1 MSRLSL
7 IAGQGFKSLHVISG
21 QKRSEQLATSIWLT
35 LLSTTLGMAVAD
47 HFIQRQRSREE
58 VERDALATIDRLL
71 AEFGDRIGPKA
82 GRVIAAI
89 YIRYSTSFQ
98 DSFEAQ
104 LRALFTEATMK
115 GFSITRESIF
125 YDLGISGAK
134 YDREG
139 LTAIRAARKA
149 GKFKVF
155 IALATS
161 RLARNLKTL
170 LEVLDEEF
178 VGNGIRCILVDQRL
192 DSEDQE
198 RWKLLLPLLGWL
210 DEIQRT
216 NQAGYVRAA
225 HRMLL
230 ARRIFY
236 SSSTY
241 GYGGEVIPNFFT
253 KRGRPVK
260 MIVVDAEMAAVVRLI
275 FTKFNSGVSIGRIVK
290 QLNTDS
296 SFPRPPKSTKNRFS
310 REFVKRVLGSQAY
323 VGVFVYNDE
332 TDVSMLAPNEM
343 RELAITDGNVFT
355 FPDLQIVSDEE
366 FLKAQL
372 TLAENSQKLRAS
384 LRSPR
389 SREANSP
396 ERPMLLNRFMFCP
409 GCENQLVAAGDG
421 RAYGCKTCKFH
432 PVGDQFLY
440 SSVSRR
446 LTTDLIVKAICNEV
460 LSKQAVV
467 DACVAQFLLETERM
481 LKPDPRDLARL
492 KKDRKAVKD
501 QLGMLVRT
509 FSGDDED
516 LIRNELN
523 EFRNRLRKLDMEIAQ
538 EQRHVD
544 QVVNLPTEDEA
555 RQVLAALP
563 EILMSAALAPTD
575 DELDKA
581 RELICLLTGGRIEF
595 FQEGEKKA
603 QVGWLQARFK
613 VNLAAVLMS
622 QVGVEG
628 STGDAGEV
636 EIVVDIRKEVVVN
649 QKIAL
654 ARQLYDQDLFE
665 NEIAKKLQ
673 AGRASVCNWIRQSF
687 AEEGKEKP
695 DGHQRRKRIEKAR
708 GLHHFQQISDE
719 VFELAEAGVL
729 LCEIAETLKTN
740 RDVITESLRYAYEKR
755 GLPWLDG
762 RARRKSLDRK
772 SR

>member
-1 MSRLSL
+1 
-7 IAGQGFKSLHVISG
+7 
-21 QKRSEQLATSIWLT
+21 
-35 LLSTTLGMAVAD
+35 MAVAD
-47 HFIQRQRSREE
+47 HFAQRQRSREE
-58 VERDALATIDRLL
+58 VERDAIATIDRLL
-71 AEFGDRIGPKA
+71 TEFGDRIGPKA
-82 GRVIAAI
+82 GRAIAAI

-104 LRALFTEATMK
+104 LRALFTEAAMK

-134 YDREG
+134 HDREG

-178 VGNGIRCILVDQRL
+178 VGKGTRCILVDQRL
-192 DSEDQE
+192 DSEDLE

-236 SSSTY
+236 STSTY

-253 KRGRPVK
+253 KRGRPVQM
-260 MIVVDAEMAAVVRLI
+260 MIVDPEMAAVVRFI
-275 FTKFNSGVSIGRIVK
+275 FNKFNSGVSIGRIVK
-290 QLNTDS
+290 QLNADS
-296 SFPRPPKSTKNRFS
+296 TFPRPPKSKKKQFS
-310 REFVKRVLGSQAY
+310 RDFVKRVLGCEAY

-332 TDVSMLAPNEM
+332 TDVSTLSPNEM
-343 RELAITDGNVFT
+343 RELAITDGNVFS
-355 FPDLQIVSDEE
+355 FPNLQLVSDED
-366 FLKAQL
+366 FLKAQMA
-372 TLAENSQKLRAS
+372 LAENSQKRKSALK
-384 LRSPR
+384 SPR
-389 SREANSP
+389 SRETDSL
-396 ERPMLLNRFMFCP
+396 ERPMLLNGFMFCP

-432 PVGDQFLY
+432 PVDDQFLY

-467 DACVAQFLLETERM
+467 DACVARFLLETERM
-481 LKPDPRDLARL
+481 LKPDPGDLVRL
-492 KKDRKAVKD
+492 KKDRKAAKD
-501 QLGMLVRT
+501 QLNMLIRT
-509 FSGDDED
+509 FSGGDED
-516 LIRNELN
+516 LIRDDLN
-523 EFRNRLRKLDMEIAQ
+523 EFRNRLRKLDVEITQ

-544 QVVNLPTEDEA
+544 QIVSLPTEDEA
-555 RQVLAALP
+555 REVLAALSDT
-563 EILMSAALAPTD
+563 LMAASLAPTD

-595 FQEGEKKA
+595 YQCGRKKA
-603 QVGWLQARFK
+603 QLGWLQARFK
-613 VNLAAVLMS
+613 VNLSAVLMNQAS
-622 QVGVEG
+622 IEA
-628 STGDAGEV
+628 SKGDAGKV

-649 QKIAL
+649 PKIAL
-654 ARQLYDQDLFE
+654 ARELYDQDLFE
-665 NEIAKKLQ
+665 NEIAKKLK
-673 AGRASVCNWIRQSF
+673 AGRASVCNWISKSF
-687 AEEGKEKP
+687 EKEGKEKP
-695 DGHQRRKRIEKAR
+695 DGYQRRKRIEKAR
-708 GLHHFQQISDE
+708 GLHHYQQVSDE
-719 VFELAEAGVL
+719 VFELAESGVL
-729 LCEIAETLKTN
+729 LCEIAEKLKTN